1 MTAAYEGFRKLV
13 LDRSGLVLTPDK
25 DYLLKSRLE
34 PLARKDGFLG
44 LDQLLAKV
52 GAEPTGPL
60 AQRCIDAMATHESFF
75 FRDATPFD
83 QLRDVILPDLIAAR
97 AQSRTLRIWS
107 AACSSGQEPYSLAML
122 LAEQKAALNG
132 WRVEILGT
140 DISSEVLTR
149 ARAGL
154 YSQFEVQ
161 RGLPIQLLVKYFKKE
176 GDQWRIAPDI
186 RSMVQYREFNLLD
199 SFAGLGKFDV
209 VYCRNVLIYFDQ
221 PTKAK
226 VLDRLADA
234 MADDG
239 MLFLGAAETVLGLST
254 RFRPV
259 KDRRGLY
266 EVVPKGK

>member
-1 MTAAYEGFRKLV
+1 MNP
-13 LDRSGLVLTPDK
+13 LDFQFLSDLLKAKSGLVLTGDK
-25 DYLLKSRLE
+25 GYLVESRLL
-34 PLARKDGFLG
+34 PIARKRG
-44 LDQLLAKV
+44 LNTLEGLVAGLRRKDEALIRDV
-52 GAEPTGPL
+52 VE
-60 AQRCIDAMATHESFF
+60 AMTTNESFF
-75 FRDATPFD
+75 FRDNTPFD
-83 QLRDVILPDLIAAR
+83 TFKAHVMPHLLSAR
-97 AQSRTLRIWS
+97 ADSKRIRIWS
-107 AACSSGQEPYSLAML
+107 AAASTGQEPYSLAML
-122 LAEQKAALNG
+122 LSEQKAALAG

-140 DISSEVLTR
+140 DISADVLTR

-154 YSQFEVQ
+154 YTQFEVQ

-176 GDQWRIAPDI
+176 GDQWRIAPEI
-186 RSMVQYREFNLLD
+186 RSMVQYREYNLLD

-226 VLDRLADA
+226 VLDRIADI
-234 MADDG
+234 MTDDG

-266 EVVPKGK
+266 EVVPGR